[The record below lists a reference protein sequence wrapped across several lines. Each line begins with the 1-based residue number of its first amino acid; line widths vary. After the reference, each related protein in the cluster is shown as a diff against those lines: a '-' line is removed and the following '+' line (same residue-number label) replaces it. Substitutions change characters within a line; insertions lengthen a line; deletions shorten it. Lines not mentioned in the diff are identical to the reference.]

1 MGKIPK
7 KLRTRYNS
15 NATIRSVDVCR
26 RLLKSNGQYSYK
38 GYFENKN

>member
-15 NATIRSVDVCR
+15 NATIRSVDACR
-26 RLLKSNGQYSYK
+26 RLLKSNGQYSNK
-38 GYFENKN
+38 YFENNN